1 MKCTSCGEPIQFD
14 KSIEGVCIP
23 CILKQGE
30 ALRPAGPMSDRQ
42 RRELKATIEQET
54 AGLFPSEALRGV
66 IERGYDRLAS
76 GEDFDLVIEDTAN
89 EVQRLGG
96 LGMCREMLRVTEAL
110 GDMAREQE
118 EEVRKKI
125 RSLSRLSRP

>member
-1 MKCTSCGEPIQFD
+1 
-14 KSIEGVCIP
+14 
-23 CILKQGE
+23 
-30 ALRPAGPMSDRQ
+30 MSDRQ